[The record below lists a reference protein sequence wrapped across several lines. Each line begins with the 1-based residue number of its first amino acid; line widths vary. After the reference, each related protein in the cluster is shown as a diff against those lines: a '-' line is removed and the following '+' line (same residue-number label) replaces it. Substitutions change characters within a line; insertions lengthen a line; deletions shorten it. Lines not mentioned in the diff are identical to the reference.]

1 MHAQTFEAEE
11 YLLSLKFSYWNHEEV
26 TKVSILGPKKLCIAI
41 LNQSLTILNQYSQFI
56 LTHEKTLPIC
66 NTETV
71 DTHIIN
77 LSRASCILCN
87 PSVQNSYSEQLLL
100 YPGA

>member
-1 MHAQTFEAEE
+1 M
-11 YLLSLKFSYWNHEEV
+11 
-26 TKVSILGPKKLCIAI
+26 LGPKTLCMAI
-41 LNQSLTILNQYSQFI
+41 LNQSLTILNQYKQFI

-71 DTHIIN
+71 DTHTTN
-77 LSRASCILCN
+77 LCKAFCILCS
-87 PSVQNSYSEQLLL
+87 PLVQNSYSEQLLL